1 MWWKSITNS
10 FKAKQSITWATCMLK
25 LPNVAEQNCLFLN
38 MGNAFCWLWTA
49 YSNTDVSNHS
59 YLKTIC
65 QHQNHLRKWGSKHQ
79 LPWPLLPASQ
89 NLFGLDPSS
98 LLKFFWVSGL
108 FLELNQHFTPGLQSS
123 VCILPSVCSLPPSPP
138 PLKSAVC
145 ILHWQTLIEKNWPYN
160 KAT

>member
-25 LPNVAEQNCLFLN
+25 LPNVAEKNCLFLN

-79 LPWPLLPASQ
+79 LPWPLLPTSQ
-89 NLFGLDPSS
+89 NLCGLDPSS
-98 LLKFFWVSGL
+98 LFV
-108 FLELNQHFTPGLQSS
+108 LELNQHFTPGLQSS
-123 VCILPSVCSLPPSPP
+123 VCILPSVCYLPPSPPP

-145 ILHWQTLIEKNWPYN
+145 ILHWQI
-160 KAT
+160 

>member
-89 NLFGLDPSS
+89 NLCGLDPSS
-98 LLKFFWVSGL
+98 LLKFFWLSGL
-108 FLELNQHFTPGLQSS
+108 FWNWIS
-123 VCILPSVCSLPPSPP
+123 ILPLVCSLQSAFYPQSALYPPPPP

-145 ILHWQTLIEKNWPYN
+145 ILHWQI
-160 KAT
+160 